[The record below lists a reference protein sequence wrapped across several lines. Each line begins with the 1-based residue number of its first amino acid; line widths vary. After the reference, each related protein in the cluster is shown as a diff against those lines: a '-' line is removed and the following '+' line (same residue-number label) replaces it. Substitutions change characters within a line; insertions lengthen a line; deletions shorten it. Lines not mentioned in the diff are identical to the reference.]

1 MISGVGLL
9 KGYKLKLHVD
19 ESMKPVAQHV
29 HRLQKKV
36 DAKLDELLKLDI
48 IEEVSERL
56 SAWISPLVVAS
67 KGDGEVRVCVNMRQA
82 NGAINKTAQ
91 ASVLLPENERTP
103 FFWLYIGFA
112 PFRALS

>member
-1 MISGVGLL
+1 M

-67 KGDGEVRVCVNMRQA
+67 KGDGEVRVYVNMRQA
-82 NGAINKTAQ
+82 NGAIARERHPIPT
-91 ASVLLPENERTP
+91 VEELLHDLNGSTIFSKISNGVFTR
-103 FFWLYIGFA
+103 FY
-112 PFRALS
+112 